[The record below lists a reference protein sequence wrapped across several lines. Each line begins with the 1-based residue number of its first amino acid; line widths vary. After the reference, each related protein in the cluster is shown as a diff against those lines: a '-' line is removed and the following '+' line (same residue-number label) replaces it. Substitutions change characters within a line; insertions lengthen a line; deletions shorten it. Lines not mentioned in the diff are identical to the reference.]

1 MLLCVDVGTSSV
13 KAGIIDAKGEL
24 VSWSREGLLF
34 DTDRPKPF
42 DLARRWLDAVR
53 SVIARQSRIESIDG
67 VVISGNGPTIVPV
80 DNEGPSG
87 PVLLWLDEKQIRMPG
102 NPSFFLPKIVW
113 FKHHHRELYE
123 KTRWFISCPEFI
135 SYELT
140 GTAVTITPNNEFKP
154 FIWSEESAIAYDID
168 RDKLP
173 PFVGLGDRIGV
184 VGKSAAAEFGI
195 PAGIPVLAGGS
206 DFLMS
211 LLGTATV
218 RPGRTCDRAGTS
230 EGINHCASTPVTSP
244 RLRVLPHVIPGLF
257 NVAGILASTGRIFE
271 WFRRISGQQEKSYD
285 RMLRD
290 IESAPDGVDA
300 PFFLPSLHDGE
311 TWEFAGAAFMNLEP
325 YHGVSDMGRAVI
337 ESIAFSIR
345 DLVETL
351 ERNDCAVSE
360 LRVSGGQAR
369 NHVWNQMK
377 ADMIGRDVVVPRI
390 IDSELLGDAIVG
402 YVGTGVHDNL
412 VDTAD
417 TLYSEARRYK
427 PSPAGR
433 YEESYIRY
441 CGVRERVLSA
451 SLPDP
456 RRSTE

>member
-13 KAGIIDAKGEL
+13 KAGVIGPRGEL

-34 DTDRPKPF
+34 DTDRPKPY
-42 DLARRWLDAVR
+42 DLARRWLEAIQ
-53 SVIARQSRIESIDG
+53 SVVARLNGIESIDG
-67 VVISGNGPTIVPV
+67 VAISGNGPTIVPV
-80 DNEGPSG
+80 NEDGPSG
-87 PVLLWLDEKQIRMPG
+87 PVLLWLDEKQIKIAG

-113 FKHHHRELYE
+113 FKEHHRHAYDQ
-123 KTRWFISCPEFI
+123 TRWFISCPEYV

-140 GTAVTITPNNEFKP
+140 GTAVTITPNDEFKP
-154 FIWSEESAIAYDID
+154 FIWTDDSVRAYDLDPD
-168 RDKLP
+168 RLP
-173 PFVGLGDRIGV
+173 PFVGLGDLIGTV
-184 VGKSAAAEFGI
+184 SKNASVKYGI
-195 PAGIPVLAGGS
+195 PADIPVLAGGS

-230 EGINHCASTPVTSP
+230 EGINHCSAKPAALT

-271 WFRRISGQQEKSYD
+271 WFRRISGQQHKSYD

-290 IESAPDGVDA
+290 IESTPDEVDA
-300 PFFLPSLHDGE
+300 PFFLPSLHNGE

-325 YHGVSDMGRAVI
+325 YHGVNDMGRAVI

-369 NHVWNQMK
+369 NHAWNQMK
-377 ADMIGRDVVVPRI
+377 ADMIGRDVVVPQI
-390 IDSELLGDAIVG
+390 IDAELLGSAIVG
-402 YVGTGVHDNL
+402 YVGTGVLGNL
-412 VDTAD
+412 VDASD

-427 PSPAGR
+427 SSPTKR
-433 YEESYIRY
+433 YEENYSRY
-441 CGVRERVLSA
+441 CEGES
-451 SLPDP
+451 P
-456 RRSTE
+456 